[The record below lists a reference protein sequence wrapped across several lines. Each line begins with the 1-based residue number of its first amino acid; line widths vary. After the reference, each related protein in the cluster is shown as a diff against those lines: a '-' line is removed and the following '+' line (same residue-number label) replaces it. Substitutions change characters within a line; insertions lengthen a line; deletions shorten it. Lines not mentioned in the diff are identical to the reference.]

1 MKRLDLERFSFT
13 VSNNSTLDFTG
24 GSPCA
29 RVAMLANVSIHLAF
43 SLTILAFCLL
53 TNCPLALTLIYPF
66 HSFRIGLDNLLLV

>member
-13 VSNNSTLDFTG
+13 VSNNSTLDFG
-24 GSPCA
+24 PCA

-66 HSFRIGLDNLLLV
+66 NSF